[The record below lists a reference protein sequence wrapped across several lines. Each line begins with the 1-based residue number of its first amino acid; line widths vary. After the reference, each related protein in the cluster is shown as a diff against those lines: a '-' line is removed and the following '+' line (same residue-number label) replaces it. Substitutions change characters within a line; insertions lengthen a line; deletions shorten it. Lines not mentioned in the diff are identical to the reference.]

1 MSARELVKCHRMNK
15 KLVALFSL
23 GVMLAIIALWSICRI
38 PSIGNGNTVFSFA
51 IKAALLILAF
61 PMKLYADFVQGHG
74 PWPLPLLILFLAL
87 SGLIW
92 GIVLEQLVALLSKSK
107 SRRKVNSRNS

>member
-1 MSARELVKCHRMNK
+1 MSAGELVKCYRMNK

-23 GVMLAIIALWSICRI
+23 GAMLAIVALWSIFRI
-38 PSIGNGNTVFSFA
+38 PSIGNGNSVFSLA
-51 IKAALLILAF
+51 IKAILLILAF

-74 PWPLPLLILFLAL
+74 SWPLPLLVVFLAL

-92 GIVLEQLVALLSKSK
+92 GVVLERLVALLLKTR
-107 SRRKVNSRNS
+107 SR